1 MTTIPAPSDLDAR
14 AGLLLDMSENA
25 APQQLG
31 AGDDEGGGS
40 TADARVRRATLLTL
54 ELAEDCATKMF
65 TQRVNG
71 PHALEIDPVAIH
83 PTVNEIEIG
92 QAAAKAAIGE
102 KDSEKRAHANR
113 LCAEGLIDLEQA
125 LGYILYDRFAGTMP
139 TPLEARGLGKRA
151 ADRLPGKK
159 ERDRWKEKGK
169 AARKAAKAAGAD
181 EEAVAAAGQA
191 ARAKAEAAFMSCEV
205 AIRGLERAAEP
216 APPPPPSAPS
226 MAGWLG
232 LELVTAP

>member
-102 KDSEKRAHANR
+102 KDSESAVS
-113 LCAEGLIDLEQA
+113 
-125 LGYILYDRFAGTMP
+125 P
-139 TPLEARGLGKRA
+139 T
-151 ADRLPGKK
+151 
-159 ERDRWKEKGK
+159 
-169 AARKAAKAAGAD
+169 
-181 EEAVAAAGQA
+181 
-191 ARAKAEAAFMSCEV
+191 
-205 AIRGLERAAEP
+205 
-216 APPPPPSAPS
+216 
-226 MAGWLG
+226 
-232 LELVTAP
+232 